1 MNPKRRKL
9 PPTSGLIAG
18 ALVIAGVLL
27 WMLVA
32 KPLLIVAGLGAFG
45 PGILRELGWLRD
57 QDEFQR
63 EAAYRA
69 GYHAYV
75 VGGLAAVLIVSGL
88 DWDSGSLS
96 GSSEWVGLVL
106 VVMWLSWM
114 FSGLTAYWGARR
126 TTSRVLLTFGSFWA
140 VFGIA
145 TIVSEA
151 TSRPGSAVETL
162 VGVAAGLSIVG
173 PFFVLA
179 WTAQRWPRVTG
190 VILIGVSAVFVR
202 WFWSSNQRL
211 STTLLTNALLT
222 VPLIAS
228 GIGLL
233 RESGGIESDDDAT
246 SAGATA

>member
-1 MNPKRRKL
+1 MTMKRWKM
-9 PPTSGLIAG
+9 PAVTGLIAG
-18 ALVIAGVLL
+18 GLVVAGVAL

-32 KPLLIVAGLGAFG
+32 KPLLIVAGIGAFG

-57 QDEFQR
+57 RDEFQR

-69 GYHAYV
+69 GYHAYL

-88 DWDSGSLS
+88 DWESSSQSG
-96 GSSEWVGLVL
+96 GSEWVALVL

-126 TTSRVLLTFGSFWA
+126 TASRVLLTFGSFWA
-140 VFGIA
+140 VFAIA
-145 TIVSEA
+145 TIASEA
-151 TSRPGSAVETL
+151 AARTGGLTETL
-162 VGVAAGLSIVG
+162 VGVLAAISIVG

-190 VILIGVSAVFVR
+190 VILIGVSVVFVSR
-202 WFWSSNQRL
+202 FWSSNQQL
-211 STTLLTNALLT
+211 STTLLTNTLLT

-228 GIGLL
+228 GLGLL
-233 RESGGIESDDDAT
+233 REDGSMEGNDDAT
-246 SAGATA
+246 PAGVPA